1 MIRFCIAALIAIM
14 GFVTAPLAVAQAE
27 PSIPTVVSAQPDEM
41 SITVYPGDLAMI
53 TERRIVS
60 VPVGRS
66 RISFEGVNDRIIPQT
81 ALLTEFG
88 VISIERNFDY
98 QLLSQQALFE
108 NSVGHE
114 VSLIRTLPGSADV
127 QVEQAVIVSSS
138 NGVVLRVGDRLES
151 FQCSGLAERVEYN
164 DLPETLTSNPT
175 LSLTIEA
182 PKAGP
187 QTVEFRYLATGFSWR
202 ADYIMSLQ
210 KRTSA
215 QLDAWLTISNLS
227 RIDVTD
233 ADISVVGGTLSRLD
247 ETSAPQIRPSR
258 FFANCQP
265 RTRQFLDS
273 VTNKAGNESLRMER
287 VVVTASRLVSES
299 DDFARA
305 RAQREDLGDYK
316 LYRAPFRT
324 TLAAQ
329 QTKQILFLNKPRVT
343 YKKRYAF
350 DYTDSDKRYALDRA
364 LNDLDSHDVLHG
376 EVRYVVDNTRRGR
389 LAEPL
394 PAGTVRVMAKRAN
407 DALFFAGADDIENH
421 PIGRPVEVDS
431 GFSNQVVL
439 IPQTQSSE
447 PAQSVRGASMTLRQ
461 EHYTF
466 VNSSPKRVEVEF
478 GLLLE
483 PGEKISR
490 ASIRP
495 KETSPSTTWRFM
507 VPANGTRALTF
518 EFLTF

>member
-1 MIRFCIAALIAIM
+1 MIRFCIAILIAII
-14 GFVTAPLAVAQAE
+14 GFGMAPRTVAQAE
-27 PSIPTVVSAQPDEM
+27 PLNPTVVSAKPDEV

-53 TERRIVS
+53 TERRTIS
-60 VPVGRS
+60 VPAGRS
-66 RISFEGVNDRIIPQT
+66 RISFEGINDRIIPQT

-88 VISIERNFDY
+88 AISIERNFDY
-98 QLLSQQALFE
+98 ELLSRQALLE
-108 NSVGHE
+108 NSVGQE
-114 VSLIRTLPGSADV
+114 VSLIRTLPGDADV
-127 QVEQAVIVSSS
+127 KVEQAVIASSS

-151 FQCSGLAERVEYN
+151 FQCSGVAERVEFN
-164 DLPETLTSNPT
+164 DVPEALTSNPT
-175 LSLTIEA
+175 LSLTIVA

-187 QTVEFRYLATGFSWR
+187 QTVEVRYLATGFAWR

-227 RIDVTD
+227 RIDVTN
-233 ADISVVGGTLSRLD
+233 ADISVVGGTLSRLA
-247 ETSAPQIRPSR
+247 ETSGPQIIPPR
-258 FFANCQP
+258 FFANCHP
-265 RTRQFLDS
+265 RTQQILDS
-273 VTNKAGNESLRMER
+273 VSRNSPVQNRRMER
-287 VVVTASRLVSES
+287 VIVTSSRLASES

-305 RAQREDLGDYK
+305 RAQREDLGNYK

-329 QTKQILFLNKPRVT
+329 QTKQILFLNKPRVR

-350 DYTDSDKRYALDRA
+350 DFTDSNKRDALNRA
-364 LNDLDSHDVLHG
+364 LARPDSSDVLHG
-376 EVRYVVDNTRRGR
+376 EVRYVVDNSRRGR

-394 PAGTVRVMAKRAN
+394 PAGIVRVMAKRAN
-407 DALFFAGADDIENH
+407 DALFFAGADEIENH

-439 IPQTQSSE
+439 IPQTLSFE
-447 PAQSVRGASMTLRQ
+447 PARSVRGDPMTLRQ

-466 VNSSPKRVEVEF
+466 INTSPKRVEVEF
-478 GLLLE
+478 SLLLE
-483 PGEKISR
+483 PGEKISK

-495 KETSPSTTWRFM
+495 KETRPSTTWRLM
-507 VPANGTRALTF
+507 VPADETRALTF